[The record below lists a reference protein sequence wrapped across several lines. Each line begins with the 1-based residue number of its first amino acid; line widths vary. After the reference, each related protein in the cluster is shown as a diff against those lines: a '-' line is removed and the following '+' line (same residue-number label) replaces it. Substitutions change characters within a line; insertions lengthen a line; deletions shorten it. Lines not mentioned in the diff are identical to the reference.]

1 MNRKHENTELGID
14 NGEYAVYRSRF
25 SLVVAAAVCLLLAV
39 VAWLM
44 VMNVKDTK
52 NLPLEVVGEQ
62 SGYTYV
68 LSDAELEVS
77 GAVVFLKA
85 AERIEVIVPEQAT
98 APGTYMIALEDLV
111 LPEGVSLSELTGITL
126 TVSANE

>member
-1 MNRKHENTELGID
+1 MNRKNENTELGID
-14 NGEYAVYRSRF
+14 NGEYAVRRSRF
-25 SLVVAAAVCLLLAV
+25 SLVIAAVVCLLLAV

-44 VMNVKDTK
+44 VMNAKDTK

-62 SGYTYV
+62 PGYTYV

-85 AERIEVIVPEQAT
+85 ADRIEVIVPEQAT
-98 APGTYMIALEDLV
+98 APGTYVIALEDLV

-126 TVSANE
+126 TVSEK